1 MLGATGSCLLA
12 MTTAIFGQ
20 ASSPADPDLRD
31 GKVAFPASYKEW
43 VFLSAGLGM
52 AYGPNAPADGAP
64 KSFTNVYV
72 NPAAYRAFL
81 ASGRWPDRTMF
92 VLEIR
97 KSASQGSINKAG
109 FYQTDLI
116 AVEGNVKDARLPG
129 GWGFFDFG
137 REQTAKAPLPQSADC
152 YACHA
157 ANTAVEHTFVQF
169 YPELMAVARM
179 FGNRQTGLPRAAALA
194 TRGATAAAF
203 DGRCIRRQF
212 EPSRKSPARP
222 VLHV

>member
-1 MLGATGSCLLA
+1 MPVTFLRALALSPVLVLMLTLSPGLH
-12 MTTAIFGQ
+12 GQ
-20 ASSPADPDLRD
+20 AGAPQGPQLSD
-31 GKVAFPASYKEW
+31 GKVAFPSGYKEW

-52 AYGPNAPADGAP
+52 AYGPNAPAEGAP

-81 ASGRWPDRTMF
+81 SSGKWPDRTMF

-97 KSASQGSINKAG
+97 RSASQGSINKAG
-109 FYQTDLI
+109 FYQADLV

-137 REQTAKAPLPQSADC
+137 REQTPKAPLPQSAEC

-169 YPELMAVARM
+169 YPELMAVART
-179 FGNRQTGLPRAAALA
+179 FGTVKPGY
-194 TRGATAAAF
+194 
-203 DGRCIRRQF
+203 
-212 EPSRKSPARP
+212 RP
-222 VLHV
+222 DAH